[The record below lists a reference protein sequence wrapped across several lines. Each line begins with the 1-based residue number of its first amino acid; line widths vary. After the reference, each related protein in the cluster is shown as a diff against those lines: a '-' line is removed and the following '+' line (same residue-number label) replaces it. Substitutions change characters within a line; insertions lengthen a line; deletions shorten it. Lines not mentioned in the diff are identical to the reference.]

1 MVRMSVIALS
11 VFISVSSFAQQR
23 QTLQPRQLSKL
34 VPVKIKGWPIKGES
48 KSNLL
53 TIGTLRYSL
62 CERTFASRD
71 KVVKVLLFDYA
82 QAPIM
87 LNQSVKK
94 WSAMPDTRLDSITF
108 ESTKT
113 DFGRAWESSH
123 PRTKRAQL
131 LLEINNRFF
140 LTLEAENLTLE
151 ELRQFFSSNFD
162 LSTFPK

>member
-1 MVRMSVIALS
+1 MPRLICIALG
-11 VFISVSSFAQQR
+11 VFISGSCFAQSHV
-23 QTLQPRQLSKL
+23 LQPRELSKL
-34 VPVKIKGWPIKGES
+34 LPVKIKGWPIKGDS

-71 KVVKVLLFDYA
+71 NLVKVLLFDYA
-82 QAPIM
+82 EAPIM

-94 WSAMPDTRLDSITF
+94 WSEMPETQTDSITF

-113 DFGRAWESSH
+113 DFGQAWESSH
-123 PRTKRAQL
+123 PRTQRAQL

-140 LTLEAENLTLE
+140 LTLEAESLTLE
-151 ELRQFFSSNFD
+151 ELRKFFSSNFD
-162 LSTFPK
+162 LSKFPK

>member
-1 MVRMSVIALS
+1 MVRLIFIPLC
-11 VFISVSSFAQQR
+11 VFISFSSFAQQR
-23 QTLQPRQLSKL
+23 QTLQPRALSKL
-34 VPVKIKGWPIKGES
+34 VPVKIKDWPIRGES

-62 CERTFASRD
+62 CERIFASRD

-82 QAPIM
+82 EAPIM
-87 LNQSVKK
+87 LNQSVRK
-94 WSAMPDTRLDSITF
+94 WNEMPETRNDSITF
-108 ESTKT
+108 ETTKT
-113 DFGRAWESSH
+113 EVGQTWESSH